1 MPVPDDGSPAD
12 ETSEST
18 EEEVDPTA
26 GLSATELAD
35 NDAIYPKNI
44 PFSREQI
51 RNGASIIYILSKFKT
66 FRSKNNQFVKAL
78 CTVSWEFLLPL
89 STTLTH
95 PSISLRWKEC
105 YRPNQW
111 MPPYWPWLILL
122 LSLSSLCAQYGS
134 VFPTSESQLSC
145 SRLRSTPSL
154 SKVRFSLCS
163 TFTPL

>member
-95 PSISLRWKEC
+95 PSISLR
-105 YRPNQW
+105 
-111 MPPYWPWLILL
+111 
-122 LSLSSLCAQYGS
+122 
-134 VFPTSESQLSC
+134 
-145 SRLRSTPSL
+145 
-154 SKVRFSLCS
+154 
-163 TFTPL
+163 